1 MEVSGI
7 GLAMSEGTNGKL
19 NAAIIYK
26 AFYPEAG
33 GKGCRVS
40 FAILEVALPAVARND
55 HLPVQ

>member
-1 MEVSGI
+1 
-7 GLAMSEGTNGKL
+7 MSEGTNGKL

-40 FAILEVALPAVARND
+40 FAILEVALPAVARNE